1 MQSHKSYHVNAF
13 IGVANE
19 FILLLLLL
27 SKTWGIWQGIQHR
40 HKIYSDIGPEEYKE
54 ERIHI
59 TKLKK

>member
-19 FILLLLLL
+19 FILLLLLLL

-40 HKIYSDIGPEEYKE
+40 HKIYSDIGPD
-54 ERIHI
+54 
-59 TKLKK
+59 